1 MINLNFNALVWK
13 EGKLFVAKC
22 LEIEIASQGESRREA
37 LANLKEAVELYLED
51 EKTEKIPSQ
60 TFFKQP
66 KLETI
71 SLSA

>member
-1 MINLNFNALVWK
+1 MLNLNFNALVWK

-22 LEIEIASQGESRREA
+22 LEIEVTSQGENRREA

-51 EKTEKIPSQ
+51 EKTDKIPSQ
-60 TFFKQP
+60 VFFKQP